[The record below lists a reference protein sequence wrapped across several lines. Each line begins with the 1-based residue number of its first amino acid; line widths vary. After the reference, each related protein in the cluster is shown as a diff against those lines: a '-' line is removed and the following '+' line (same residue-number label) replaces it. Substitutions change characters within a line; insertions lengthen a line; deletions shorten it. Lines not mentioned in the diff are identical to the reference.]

1 MGKNDNISAL
11 VERVY
16 SLDIYGFNDSAD
28 TDALTELTDKL
39 STYSGAIDCIKY
51 LLDYIDSQEG

>member
-16 SLDIYGFNDSAD
+16 MLDIYGFNDSAD
-28 TDALTELTDKL
+28 ADPLNELTDKL
-39 STYSGAIDCIKY
+39 TTYSGAIDCINY